1 MGMIELVVA
10 MCLQAEPAACRITRT
25 QLVGAMT
32 ACASVDSDGSNGRE
46 PGWYVARW
54 TCRWRG

>member
-25 QLVGAMT
+25 ALVGSPNS
-32 ACASVDSDGSNGRE
+32 CASADSESVRE
-46 PGWYVARW
+46 PGWYMARW
-54 TCRWRG
+54 TCRWRR